1 MIDLKFPDGAVRQYP
16 AGSTARDV
24 ATSISPSLA
33 KKAVL
38 AELNG
43 EQRDMGRVLEM
54 GGDFRLIMR
63 DDPAALYT
71 IRHDTAHVLAEA
83 VQTLFP
89 GQSGKLFTGD
99 RIFGLNFQEAPA
111 GKIDGQTEPVSGQRV
126 DTGKHN

>member
-24 ATSISPSLA
+24 AQSISPSLA

-43 EQRDMGRVLEM
+43 QQRDMGRVLET

-63 DDPAALYT
+63 DDPEALYT

-89 GQSGKLFTGD
+89 GTQVTIG
-99 RIFGLNFQEAPA
+99 PA
-111 GKIDGQTEPVSGQRV
+111 IKDGF
-126 DTGKHN
+126 

>member
-43 EQRDMGRVLEM
+43 EQRDMGRVLET

-89 GQSGKLFTGD
+89 GTQVTIG
-99 RIFGLNFQEAPA
+99 PA
-111 GKIDGQTEPVSGQRV
+111 IEDGFYYDFYRDEP
-126 DTGKHN
+126 

>member
-16 AGSTARDV
+16 EGSTARDV

-43 EQRDMGRVLEM
+43 EQRDMGRVLET

-89 GQSGKLFTGD
+89 GTQVTIRPGHRGRLLLRLLSRRALLDRRLRRHRKGD
-99 RIFGLNFQEAPA
+99 GPDRG
-111 GKIDGQTEPVSGQRV
+111 S
-126 DTGKHN
+126 

>member
-16 AGSTARDV
+16 EGSTARDV

-43 EQRDMGRVLEM
+43 EQRDMGRVLET

-63 DDPAALYT
+63 RSRRPIHHPA
-71 IRHDTAHVLAEA
+71 
-83 VQTLFP
+83 
-89 GQSGKLFTGD
+89 
-99 RIFGLNFQEAPA
+99 
-111 GKIDGQTEPVSGQRV
+111 
-126 DTGKHN
+126 